1 MEECL
6 EWSICSCRM
15 EVDIY
20 ILYIDGGVSGV
31 EYMYLT
37 FWRMEADIYIFFVQ
51 MEECLEWSICS
62 WRMEADKYIFSI

>member
-1 MEECL
+1 
-6 EWSICSCRM
+6 M

-37 FWRMEADIYIFFVQ
+37 FWRMEVDIYILFIDGGAPG
-51 MEECLEWSICS
+51 MEY
-62 WRMEADKYIFSI
+62 M